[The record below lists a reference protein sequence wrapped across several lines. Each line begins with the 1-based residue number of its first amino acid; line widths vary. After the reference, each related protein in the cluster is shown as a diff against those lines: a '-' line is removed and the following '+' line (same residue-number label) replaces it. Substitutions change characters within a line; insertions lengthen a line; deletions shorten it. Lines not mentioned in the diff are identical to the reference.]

1 MAAGRRTRRS
11 VLDGPRR
18 LVIGPERARNPLYPA
33 RVSWLDH
40 LSARAGATVL
50 CVIVVGVACAALN
63 FPETR
68 LAVSAAL
75 SYLVA
80 GLVLAPSHPI
90 RPGDRA

>member
-1 MAAGRRTRRS
+1 
-11 VLDGPRR
+11 
-18 LVIGPERARNPLYPA
+18 
-33 RVSWLDH
+33 
-40 LSARAGATVL
+40 VL

-63 FPETR
+63 FPKTR